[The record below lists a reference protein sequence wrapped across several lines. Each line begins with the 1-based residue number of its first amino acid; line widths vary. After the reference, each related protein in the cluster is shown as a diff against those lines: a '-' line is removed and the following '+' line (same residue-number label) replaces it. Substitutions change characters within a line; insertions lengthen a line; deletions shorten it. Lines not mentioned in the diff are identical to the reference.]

1 MSTNE
6 TESGLKIEESTLIT
20 FAIALLLHS
29 FIDGLSVGV
38 FAQPE
43 DMSLLAT
50 SVIIHKIPVSCTLG
64 FTFE

>member
-38 FAQPE
+38 FA
-43 DMSLLAT
+43 
-50 SVIIHKIPVSCTLG
+50 
-64 FTFE
+64 